1 MFSVDIWRVGVGC
14 RKMTVTKGQKADD
27 VQNNVSVM
35 DQSATLGN
43 LLNTEIF
50 EMTQHNLVSS

>member
-1 MFSVDIWRVGVGC
+1 
-14 RKMTVTKGQKADD
+14 MTVTKGQKADD